1 MKSVV
6 IFIFLAAAAA
16 VPASATPI
24 TWQASSSLSG
34 VWDPYHQLPGLTAGT
49 PWTLHITFEPDVPPR
64 ALGAEGW
71 DCNVYNVGAVAIFQ
85 LGGFTYTQAGGQV
98 FTNSILPVDNCRST
112 APSWSPP
119 GLIQFAWLG
128 SWTQEPGAWNLNNG
142 PKIFMAGYYDAVHQD
157 GSLPTIPAFGPGGS
171 FSGIEYEGGGNL
183 FGFYSSF
190 NPHLVAAPT
199 AVPEPATLT
208 MFGAGLALLA
218 RRRLR
223 RR

>member
-1 MKSVV
+1 MRSLV
-6 IFIFLAAAAA
+6 IFALAVTAA

-34 VWDPYHQLPGLTAGT
+34 VYDPFHQLPGLTPGT
-49 PWTLHITFEPDVPPR
+49 PWTLQITFEPGVPPR
-64 ALGAEGW
+64 SLGSEGW
-71 DCNVYNVGAVAIFQ
+71 DCNIYNVGAVAVFQ
-85 LGGFTYTQAGGQV
+85 LGGFTYTQSGGQV
-98 FTNSILPVDNCRST
+98 FTNSILPVDNCRRT
-112 APSWSPP
+112 APSLSPP

-128 SWTQEPGAWNLNNG
+128 SWTQEPGSWNLNNG

-157 GSLPTIPAFGPGGS
+157 GSLPTVPVVGPAGS
-171 FSGIEYEGGGNL
+171 FSGIEYEGGGQL
-183 FGFYSSF
+183 FEFYSSF
-190 NPHLVAAPT
+190 TPHLVEQPT

-208 MFGAGLALLA
+208 MLGAGLALLA